1 MLRGV
6 SVRIAGAARLAGVSP
21 RGFTSKLHVPS
32 RGAPQHPH
40 APGSVL
46 EWTSSFTCSRSS
58 LPVSGAPPA
67 GSAGAGGFAGSMDSM
82 RLMNGADRRH
92 VVLCS
97 ESVLAGQSHVLLPAD
112 AAVPSAAVTPL
123 RLEGSWDRRIPQH
136 DMLRANEAA
145 VSGSM
150 AEELLALL
158 ETVNLDGGME
168 WEELQAGSVV
178 KKRKKAMNK
187 HKWKKRRKRDRSYAR

>member
-1 MLRGV
+1 
-6 SVRIAGAARLAGVSP
+6 
-21 RGFTSKLHVPS
+21 
-32 RGAPQHPH
+32 
-40 APGSVL
+40 
-46 EWTSSFTCSRSS
+46 
-58 LPVSGAPPA
+58 
-67 GSAGAGGFAGSMDSM
+67 
-82 RLMNGADRRH
+82 MNGADRRH
-92 VVLCS
+92 VVFCS
-97 ESVLAGQSHVLLPAD
+97 ESVLAGHGHVLLPSE
-112 AAVPSAAVTPL
+112 VPSAAVAPL

-158 ETVNLDGGME
+158 ETVNLDGSME